1 MVKNVNKI
9 NKEVINSTTK
19 SSEKEN
25 KIILKDEELKIFQEL
40 QKIISQTRILKII
53 AKIRLIFYQEIIIT
67 DQ

>member
-40 QKIISQTRILKII
+40 
-53 AKIRLIFYQEIIIT
+53 
-67 DQ
+67 